1 MKLELI
7 DKKPSLVVFSV
18 NNQLTSKVR
27 KVYGNYGR
35 LYFRYKNEK
44 IYLSEFV
51 LQRDGTLILI
61 R

>member
-7 DKKPSLVVFSV
+7 DTKPGLVVFTVDQSV
-18 NNQLTSKVR
+18 SKVR
-27 KVYGNYGR
+27 KVYGTYGN

-44 IYLSEFV
+44 IFLFEFV
-51 LQRDGTLILI
+51 PQCDGSLIVI